1 VDPLFKVVNDRIDS
15 FSKVSSKLEK
25 TNGVGGL
32 ILLSLYLLIV
42 NMLLPSLPFTRG
54 IYEYLHMFPESWG
67 VCSLMVIIN
76 FIITLYV
83 MIFWAR
89 HYIVRAF
96 TNYVYYDVTNMETLI
111 ALGSI
116 SAFALFLFFMVRY
129 SIEYYHGSHAMVSMA
144 IMDIN

>member
-1 VDPLFKVVNDRIDS
+1 VTVKV
-15 FSKVSSKLEK
+15 EK
-25 TNGVGGL
+25 KKRVWWL
-32 ILLSLYLLIV
+32 ILLSLYLLTV
-42 NMLLPSLPFTRG
+42 NMLLPTLPFTRG
-54 IYEYLHMFPESWG
+54 LYEYLHMFPESWG

-96 TNYVYYDVTNMETLI
+96 RNYVDYDVTNMETLI

-116 SAFALFLFFMVRY
+116 SAFALFMFFMVRY
-129 SIEYYHGSHAMVSMA
+129 SVEYYHGSHVMVSMA